1 MQDNQKKTRNKTF
14 QKNKRERRSIKKRR
28 KKKRTMGWVE
38 MRRGAEKVAD
48 ATLEAYI
55 CKN

>member
-1 MQDNQKKTRNKTF
+1 MQDNKKKTRNKTF
-14 QKNKRERRSIKKRR
+14 QKNEREKKSKKKRR

-38 MRRGAEKVAD
+38 MRRGAEKIAD

-55 CKN
+55 CKH